1 MNRVHVKN
9 LKGNTATPEQRT
21 DFDAWVDRK
30 PKSPTTL
37 RPIRKQALMPFGIG
51 IPLTFMG
58 VLIGVIFMVIGVTFW
73 GVNVI
78 VAFLLLLAIAFFM
91 GIVLPVG
98 TVLIIDEIYDKR
110 YRREMRDTG
119 WTAFEDALS
128 VWRQEGSEKFTAL
141 AQQDYLTSV
150 RLKLH
155 LDFD

>member
-1 MNRVHVKN
+1 MKN

-21 DFDAWVDRK
+21 EFDAWVNRK

-58 VLIGVIFMVIGVTFW
+58 VLIGVIFMVIGVTFL
-73 GVNVI
+73 GINAI

-91 GIVLPVG
+91 GIILPVG
-98 TVLIIDEIYDKR
+98 TVLIVDEIYDKR
-110 YRREMRDTG
+110 YRREMHDAG
-119 WTAFEDALS
+119 WTAFEDALDG
-128 VWRQEGSEKFTAL
+128 WRQEGSEKFTTL
-141 AQQDYLTSV
+141 AEQDYLTSV